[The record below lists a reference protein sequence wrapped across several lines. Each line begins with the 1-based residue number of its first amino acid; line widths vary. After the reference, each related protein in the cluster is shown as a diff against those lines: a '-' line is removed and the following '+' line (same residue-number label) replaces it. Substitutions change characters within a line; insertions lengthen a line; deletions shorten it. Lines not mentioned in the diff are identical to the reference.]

1 MRSDPMSRATRPTEP
16 VIAMIW
22 AQTPERVIG
31 RDGTMPW
38 HVPEDL
44 AHFRAHTHGHPV
56 IMGRRTWESFP
67 ARFRPLPGRTNI
79 VVSRTLTA
87 TEEAGAEL
95 RAAGAVVVPDFGAA
109 LAAAAEADG
118 CDTVWVIGGATLY
131 EQALDV
137 ALRAEVTVID
147 ADVDGDTHAPLLD
160 ARWRRTAVD
169 PAPDAWLD
177 SASGPRHRF
186 ERWERD

>member
-1 MRSDPMSRATRPTEP
+1 M
-16 VIAMIW
+16 
-22 AQTPERVIG
+22 
-31 RDGTMPW
+31 
-38 HVPEDL
+38 
-44 AHFRAHTHGHPV
+44 
-56 IMGRRTWESFP
+56 
-67 ARFRPLPGRTNI
+67 
-79 VVSRTLTA
+79 VSRTLTA

-137 ALRAEVTVID
+137 ASRAEVTVID
-147 ADVDGDTHAPLLD
+147 ADVDGDTHAPPLD

>member
-16 VIAMIW
+16 AIAMIW

-67 ARFRPLPGRTNI
+67 ARFRPLPGRRNVAVT
-79 VVSRTLTA
+79 SSA
-87 TEEAGAEL
+87 D
-95 RAAGAVVVPDFGAA
+95 RAADVVA
-109 LAAAAEADG
+109 
-118 CDTVWVIGGATLY
+118 
-131 EQALDV
+131 
-137 ALRAEVTVID
+137 RA
-147 ADVDGDTHAPLLD
+147 
-160 ARWRRTAVD
+160 R
-169 PAPDAWLD
+169 
-177 SASGPRHRF
+177 
-186 ERWERD
+186 ERMT

>member
-87 TEEAGAEL
+87 TEEASAEL
-95 RAAGAVVVPDFGAA
+95 RAAGAVVGGGGGGGGEAAGALVA
-109 LAAAAEADG
+109 HGGPSEGVAAPAAGRLARAKTRVVWMPLADY
-118 CDTVWVIGGATLY
+118 ATL
-131 EQALDV
+131 E
-137 ALRAEVTVID
+137 
-147 ADVDGDTHAPLLD
+147 GGG
-160 ARWRRTAVD
+160 W
-169 PAPDAWLD
+169 
-177 SASGPRHRF
+177 
-186 ERWERD
+186 

>member
-147 ADVDGDTHAPLLD
+147 AGVE
-160 ARWRRTAVD
+160 RRGVRVAVD

>member
-22 AQTPERVIG
+22 AQNPGRVIG

-44 AHFRAHTHGHPV
+44 ARFRAHTHGHPV

-87 TEEAGAEL
+87 TEEAGAEVAPQL
-95 RAAGAVVVPDFGAA
+95 TYYGWDPAAGAV
-109 LAAAAEADG
+109 EA
-118 CDTVWVIGGATLY
+118 GGIVMGLVESGGTCTLT
-131 EQALDV
+131 L
-137 ALRAEVTVID
+137 TK
-147 ADVDGDTHAPLLD
+147 GS
-160 ARWRRTAVD
+160 TAVD
-169 PAPDAWLD
+169 VSADAVDNVTSTSCPAMTVPGDRLESGTWQATLSYESRTSQGTGDAVEVQV
-177 SASGPRHRF
+177 P
-186 ERWERD
+186 

>member
-109 LAAAAEADG
+109 LALSL
-118 CDTVWVIGGATLY
+118 IH
-131 EQALDV
+131 
-137 ALRAEVTVID
+137 I
-147 ADVDGDTHAPLLD
+147 
-160 ARWRRTAVD
+160 
-169 PAPDAWLD
+169 
-177 SASGPRHRF
+177 
-186 ERWERD
+186 

>member
-1 MRSDPMSRATRPTEP
+1 MRWASVLAEAVVPCITVVTRKSYGGAYCVMGSKQLGADLNLAWPS
-16 VIAMIW
+16 
-22 AQTPERVIG
+22 AQIG
-31 RDGTMPW
+31 
-38 HVPEDL
+38 V
-44 AHFRAHTHGHPV
+44 
-56 IMGRRTWESFP
+56 MGP
-67 ARFRPLPGRTNI
+67 Q
-79 VVSRTLTA
+79 
-87 TEEAGAEL
+87 
-95 RAAGAVVVPDFGAA
+95 GAVNILYRRD

-137 ALRAEVTVID
+137 ASRAEVTVID
-147 ADVDGDTHAPLLD
+147 ADVDGDTHAPPLD

>member
-1 MRSDPMSRATRPTEP
+1 MSRATRPTEP

-137 ALRAEVTVID
+137 ASRAEVTVID

-169 PAPDAWLD
+169 PSPDAWLD

>member
-95 RAAGAVVVPDFGAA
+95 RAAGAVVVPGFGAA

-118 CDTVWVIGGATLY
+118 CDTVWVIAGRPSTSRPSTWP
-131 EQALDV
+131 
-137 ALRAEVTVID
+137 RA
-147 ADVDGDTHAPLLD
+147 
-160 ARWRRTAVD
+160 
-169 PAPDAWLD
+169 
-177 SASGPRHRF
+177 PR
-186 ERWERD
+186 